1 MPDHVKGHAKFGNV
15 EEFVRTAIQGFVN
28 DPPDSDFQCG
38 YLGAMLVFAKEAI
51 GVPME
56 MSPYAEAQKL
66 WNDCI
71 TPIAVTT

>member
-1 MPDHVKGHAKFGNV
+1 M
-15 EEFVRTAIQGFVN
+15 RL
-28 DPPDSDFQCG
+28 
-38 YLGAMLVFAKEAI
+38 LGAMLVFAKEAI

-66 WNDCI
+66 WNDCT

>member
-1 MPDHVKGHAKFGNV
+1 MPHHVKGHAKFGNV

-38 YLGAMLVFAKEAI
+38 YLVAKEAI

-66 WNDCI
+66 WNDCT
-71 TPIAVTT
+71 TPIAVSAST

>member
-1 MPDHVKGHAKFGNV
+1 
-15 EEFVRTAIQGFVN
+15 
-28 DPPDSDFQCG
+28 
-38 YLGAMLVFAKEAI
+38 MLVFAKEAI

-66 WNDCI
+66 WNDRT